1 MIPASP
7 NLHHRVA
14 LSLLCLLALT
24 LTFSAVWVQELHG
37 LATLYAAL
45 AREIAERRDLLA
57 PFLGARGYLLKPP
70 LALWWSAANCWLFG
84 YNTFAVTLA
93 SRLAGLG
100 CVAMTYLLAR
110 RYYQTQTAAWFA
122 ALIFLTNGMY
132 LQYTNTFRLESLM
145 TFSALAMLWGYLAIN
160 TRRGAAVLCG
170 GITLSLLTKGLV
182 ILAMLPVFALHAH
195 AVGSWRQTAPALRYW
210 SLLLALPA
218 AWYGYLW
225 FLHGDQLALQLRQD
239 FWRGDGNLELM
250 PFASAWLEY
259 VSRPAQRWAVWLP
272 LVLAGIVA
280 GFARAFS
287 RATPLAERADLQLL
301 LALLLLNYW
310 ISWIKPEPDLRY
322 LYSSFPLVAVL
333 AGGLLSRWLGP
344 VLPRWTIAASG
355 GLLLVSVIFAVL
367 LNLKGQANHRG
378 LLALQARVAAGSL
391 TNQNS
396 VQIVENIYPPD
407 APRRSNPMPDGL
419 YFHLG
424 LQPPQLRLPQTS
436 ADIPAAARYVLVAR
450 SASRTPALRALGLHE
465 VGRSEKFALF
475 ERP

>member
-45 AREIAERRDLLA
+45 AREMAERGDLLA

-225 FLHGDQLALQLRQD
+225 FLHGDQLAVQLQQD

-367 LNLKGQANHRG
+367 LNLKGQAEHRG

-424 LQPPQLRLPQTS
+424 IQPPQLRLPQTS

>member
-45 AREIAERRDLLA
+45 AREMAERGDLLA

-424 LQPPQLRLPQTS
+424 IQPPQLRLPQTS

>member
-45 AREIAERRDLLA
+45 AREMAERGDLLA

-210 SLLLALPA
+210 SLRLALPA

>member
-24 LTFSAVWVQELHG
+24 LTFSGVWVQELHG

-45 AREIAERRDLLA
+45 AREMAERGDLLA

>member
-45 AREIAERRDLLA
+45 AREMAERGDLLA

-225 FLHGDQLALQLRQD
+225 FLHGDQLAVQLQQD

>member
-1 MIPASP
+1 MLSVSP
-7 NLHHRVA
+7 KLHHRVA
-14 LSLLCLLALT
+14 LLLLCLLALT
-24 LTFSAVWVQELHG
+24 FTFSNVWVQELHG

-45 AREIAERRDLLA
+45 AREMAERHDLLA
-57 PFLGARGYLLKPP
+57 PFLGERGYLLKPP

-145 TFSALAMLWGYLAIN
+145 TFSALAMLWGYLAIH
-160 TRRGAAVLCG
+160 TRRGAAVLCA

-210 SLLLALPA
+210 ALLLALPA

-225 FLHGDQLALQLRQD
+225 FLHGDQLALQLQQD

-259 VSRPAQRWAVWLP
+259 VSRPAQRWAIWLP

-355 GLLLVSVIFAVL
+355 GLWLVSVIFAVL
-367 LNLKGQANHRG
+367 LNLKGQADHRG

-424 LQPPQLRLPQTS
+424 LQPPQLRSPQTS
-436 ADIPAAARYVLVAR
+436 ADIPAAARYVWAAR
-450 SASRTPALRALGLHE
+450 SAGRTPVLRALGFHE
-465 VGRSEKFALF
+465 VGRSEKFVLF